1 MPTSNADGDIHWKL
15 TGSSPCSFIPNMGP
29 ENAIRTAVVMLH
41 VTPIQT
47 PNALANGTNKAKK
60 NKMKMGTVSRFTV
73 LVVTAVM
80 LPGTCSINALAKTTT
95 KPITIAK
102 QSRA

>member
-1 MPTSNADGDIHWKL
+1 
-15 TGSSPCSFIPNMGP
+15 MGP
-29 ENAIRTAVVMLH
+29 ENAIRMAVVMLQ

-47 PNALANGTNKAKK
+47 PGALANGTNRAKK

-80 LPGTCSINALAKTTT
+80 LPGTYSINALAKTTIT
-95 KPITIAK
+95 PIPIAK
-102 QSRA
+102 LLAKKTCFLSVSGLIPKRSR